1 MSTTNRI
8 QTIVLYRS
16 ALNSN
21 INNSVPNSGSS
32 NDFNGDGSNSKK
44 LARKNGLGFTIV
56 GGADSPR
63 GPMGIFVKTLYPQ
76 GLAAQSG
83 LLKKGDEIL
92 GINGINLAGKTHAQV
107 LKIFRQTSKM
117 DVTLSIR
124 RPTQNSLTAVCSAT
138 NIMRVPDVDEPDSME
153 EFHHI
158 SRKANSFR
166 SFRKPSRSKLDY
178 VADVDNHEISKT
190 LEKLRSATLSRKNV
204 SEIFF

>member
-1 MSTTNRI
+1 M
-8 QTIVLYRS
+8 
-16 ALNSN
+16 
-21 INNSVPNSGSS
+21 
-32 NDFNGDGSNSKK
+32 
-44 LARKNGLGFTIV
+44 
-56 GGADSPR
+56 
-63 GPMGIFVKTLYPQ
+63 
-76 GLAAQSG
+76 
-83 LLKKGDEIL
+83 

-124 RPTQNSLTAVCSAT
+124 RPTQNSLTTVCRYSKILNFLLLPKTYFSAT

-158 SRKANSFR
+158 ARKANSFR

-204 SEIFF
+204 SEIFFSQFCVDPDFQDFRVSVMKICIYCEKL